1 LNKSRTSLAAAAGLV
16 GLAVFAVVMALLPN
30 GPAALEA
37 LAKLVAVPAIGL
49 LLVAACLGH
58 MRRE

>member
-1 LNKSRTSLAAAAGLV
+1 M
-16 GLAVFAVVMALLPN
+16 AVFAVVMALLPN